1 MLPDFPV
8 ISKWARLIRTVT
20 TRRMVKKLGKYF
32 WEAQETLATAGIGTK

>member
-20 TRRMVKKLGKYF
+20 TST
-32 WEAQETLATAGIGTK
+32 TLSDRAILSGMF